1 MSYYLMKL
9 LSKIFCLLPYSV
21 AMKLGDGIGA
31 LAHLFVQEWRMKT
44 AAANIEECLGTD
56 KAEARIIAKKSL
68 TKFGRMIAEL
78 LRFPLLT
85 KDNITDIVEID
96 GLSYLEEA
104 YAEGKGVILCSAHF
118 GNWELAAATI
128 SLLGYKSLN
137 IARKQNNGDMDHFIN
152 EYRAMVGEEIAYH
165 KGKSGLLAMR
175 HALKAKKG
183 MGIMFDQDT
192 GDAGIELK
200 LFGKDSGIPGGP
212 AVFSRM
218 TGAVMLPLFM
228 HYDAEKKKN
237 ILKVYPGFKTEKTAN
252 KEKDLLE
259 ATRKLVDLLEQEVHL
274 HPCMW
279 FWVHDRWKDG
289 KKRFKKRK

>member
-9 LSKIFCLLPYSV
+9 LSKIFCILPYSI

-31 LAHLFVQEWRMKT
+31 VALLFVQKWRMKT
-44 AAANIEECLGTD
+44 AAANIEECLGVD
-56 KAEARIIAKKSL
+56 SKEAQIIAERSL

-78 LRFPLLT
+78 LRFPVLT
-85 KDNITDIVEID
+85 RDNIRDVVEIE
-96 GLSYLEEA
+96 GLSHLEEA

-118 GNWELAAATI
+118 GNWELAAACV
-128 SLLGYKSLN
+128 SLMGYKSLN
-137 IARKQNNGDMDHFIN
+137 IARKQNNGAMDRFIN
-152 EYRAMVGEEIAYH
+152 EYRGMVGEEIAYH

-175 HALKAKKG
+175 HALKAKKC

-192 GDAGIELK
+192 GDAAIELK

-228 HYDAEKKKN
+228 HYDAGKKKN
-237 ILKVYPGFKTEKTAN
+237 VLKIYPGFKTAKTAD
-252 KEKDLLE
+252 KEQDLRE
-259 ATRKLVDLLEQEVHL
+259 STAKLVEILEKEIYL

-289 KKRFKKRK
+289 KKRFKKA